1 MWRLMHHQCRVA
13 VVQIAETN
21 ELKETIESLQQ
32 QLQMS
37 VLDVKRNQHR
47 STNSLVENV
56 EEIGG
61 WLNTGG
67 LSGELRY
74 VEQNGSESDPHDH
87 TSHATSKD
95 IEETDTLLQAQ
106 VLLQVCWI

>member
-1 MWRLMHHQCRVA
+1 MHHQCPVA

-37 VLDVKRNQHR
+37 VL
-47 STNSLVENV
+47 ENV

-95 IEETDTLLQAQ
+95 VEETDTLLQAQ